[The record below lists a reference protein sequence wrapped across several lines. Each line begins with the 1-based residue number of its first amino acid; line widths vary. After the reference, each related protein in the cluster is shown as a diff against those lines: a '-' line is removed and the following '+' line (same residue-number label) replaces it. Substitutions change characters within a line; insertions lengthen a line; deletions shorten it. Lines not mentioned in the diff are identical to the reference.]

1 MQMASKPLS
10 EDIIKLFTDV
20 FRFILPNVNP
30 DNKEELAPGELGI
43 NYDTGVFYFKDPYT
57 LEIRTPN
64 SIEALQFIEDHYNY
78 ETGELTAD
86 RIGDLRIYTQVTHI
100 PGIESLE
107 SVTIDTII
115 SKMVAPALLLTHTE
129 SDSYK
134 ALGLPARS
142 GLLSITKINDFAT
155 SMMFYDGESSVS
167 YIGQYNGTNR
177 QFMYW
182 YRDEDSLQ
190 NYAEASGNGTSQTV
204 TIDKEIED
212 LMVMIVKLTN
222 DVQPTATWTFN
233 GSSEYTL
240 VDLYGNPITE
250 LLTENSIIM
259 LIRDELLD
267 RWILADMNKNII
279 YQTAMLIDK
288 RLRNTIESVPDRVES
303 IENWLTNDANKF
315 VVSNTIFDC
324 TEDNTATI
332 PVSNFDINSDVLLV
346 NYNQT
351 ILRMGIDYSVSAD
364 GTSISLLTSTLSTG
378 DQVQLIIIKQNK
390 FTIST
395 P

>member
-1 MQMASKPLS
+1 M
-10 EDIIKLFTDV
+10 
-20 FRFILPNVNP
+20 
-30 DNKEELAPGELGI
+30 
-43 NYDTGVFYFKDPYT
+43 
-57 LEIRTPN
+57 
-64 SIEALQFIEDHYNY
+64 
-78 ETGELTAD
+78 
-86 RIGDLRIYTQVTHI
+86 
-100 PGIESLE
+100 
-107 SVTIDTII
+107 
-115 SKMVAPALLLTHTE
+115 
-129 SDSYK
+129 
-134 ALGLPARS
+134 
-142 GLLSITKINDFAT
+142 
-155 SMMFYDGESSVS
+155 
-167 YIGQYNGTNR
+167 
-177 QFMYW
+177 
-182 YRDEDSLQ
+182 
-190 NYAEASGNGTSQTV
+190 
-204 TIDKEIED
+204 
-212 LMVMIVKLTN
+212 
-222 DVQPTATWTFN
+222 QPTATWTFN

-315 VVSNTIFDC
+315 VVSNTVFDC
-324 TEDNTATI
+324 TEDDTATI

-364 GTSISLLTSTLSTG
+364 GTSISLLTSNLSTG